1 MAGQQT
7 PNFNQPGGAPQS
19 DNVSFSLHDIIQ
31 LVLANWYWFVLS
43 VVICVACGYVY
54 IARTPKVYSRTA
66 NILVKDS
73 RKGGDTDLASF
84 SDLAGISARRNVDN
98 EIYILQSRRLMR
110 EVVRRLGLT
119 VSYSVDEKFRARDL
133 YGQSP
138 IHIDFIND
146 NDAQNLSFEVTLLP
160 DSAIRLGAFDAALLS
175 KEDTRRSIA
184 ARLGDTVSTPL
195 GQLIVRPTLYLSP
208 AYLSSTIRIS
218 KGNLDAVTDAYRGAV
233 KSVVANKQASIITIS
248 MNNTVPRRAEDVI
261 NTLIAVYEEDAV
273 ADKRSIAQNTSE
285 FIENRLQ
292 VIGRELGMVDK
303 NIERFKQTNRMYD
316 ITTEAARTLAE
327 STKYKNE
334 GLSVENQ
341 IRMAEFLKEYLLDAS
356 KINELIPATVSIAN
370 SAIADQ
376 IASYNEAVLR
386 RAKLMTDSSENN
398 PVILDL
404 DNHDCRRRSHRQ
416 P

>member
-316 ITTEAARTLAE
+316 ITTEAARTLA
-327 STKYKNE
+327 
-334 GLSVENQ
+334 
-341 IRMAEFLKEYLLDAS
+341 
-356 KINELIPATVSIAN
+356 
-370 SAIADQ
+370 
-376 IASYNEAVLR
+376 
-386 RAKLMTDSSENN
+386 
-398 PVILDL
+398 
-404 DNHDCRRRSHRQ
+404 RRSSR
-416 P
+416 PTWP